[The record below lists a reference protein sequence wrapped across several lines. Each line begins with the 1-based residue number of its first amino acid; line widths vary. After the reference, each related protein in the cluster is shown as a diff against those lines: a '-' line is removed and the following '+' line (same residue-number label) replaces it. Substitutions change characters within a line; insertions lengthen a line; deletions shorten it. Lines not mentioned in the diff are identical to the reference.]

1 MAGLVDFQRLALI
14 SSWSKPPFNPH

>member
-1 MAGLVDFQRLALI
+1 LI